1 MNHFLQHMGAGKN
14 AASKS
19 VKSLLDKKSTRYDF
33 DGDGECDVEEFA
45 ALCLTL
51 INHHGGRACRHSG
64 LGEAE
69 GCAFREGA
77 QGVAPYLQP

>member
-51 INHHGGRACRHSG
+51 INHHGNRRRAKRTLRTACCRTGRCR
-64 LGEAE
+64 
-69 GCAFREGA
+69 
-77 QGVAPYLQP
+77 PP

>member
-19 VKSLLDKKSTRYDF
+19 VKNLLDKKSTRYDF

-45 ALCLTL
+45 ALCMAIIECGYLNGET
-51 INHHGGRACRHSG
+51 IRFDGGLRFANM
-64 LGEAE
+64 
-69 GCAFREGA
+69 
-77 QGVAPYLQP
+77 